1 MYSGKTLEAGI
12 VHPENSKVARA
23 ECGTVLSSALSLL
36 RICFNPNVT
45 SSADSGLE
53 RCWTVCKT
61 RGRKLLE
68 KRSVQKFEQGV
79 THLLPETKTR
89 LLTLDSLSLRMC
101 FSSLPMGEP
110 RKDLLNFELE
120 LNLTGCDIFR
130 LKIK

>member
-23 ECGTVLSSALSLL
+23 ECGTVFSSAL
-36 RICFNPNVT
+36 RY
-45 SSADSGLE
+45 SSDLFQSECNIVSDSGLE

-79 THLLPETKTR
+79 THLLPQTKTR